1 MGKRGREIVEKPNS
15 PRNRSFGRPLA
26 VYEELLA
33 ECKTYLV
40 TGANG
45 FIGQAACRSLL
56 HRGLRVIG
64 GIRDEEKAPQ
74 LPSGSEAIIISDRV
88 QVSRKI
94 LEGVEGIIHLASRVH
109 IMRDSAADPLE
120 EFRKV
125 NVLWTAALAE
135 AAAISGVKR
144 FIFLS
149 SIKVHG
155 ERSPH
160 PFTEQ
165 DTPAP
170 LDPYSISKLEAE
182 EKLKEVGA
190 ATGMEIVVLRPPLV
204 YGEGVRANFLSL
216 LRLVEKGFPLPLSS
230 IDNQRS
236 MIYRENLV
244 DALCLCLDHPDAANQ
259 TFLVSDGKDFST
271 PELIRMIAS
280 QMGNVRTFFLFP
292 GRYSVLFL
300 LQQAGKMSTSVSAEI
315 WLPIRAKFK
324 TCWGGHLLIPANKGY
339 RIP

>member
-1 MGKRGREIVEKPNS
+1 MQKV
-15 PRNRSFGRPLA
+15 
-26 VYEELLA
+26 
-33 ECKTYLV
+33 LV

-259 TFLVSDGKDFST
+259 TFLVSDGIDFST
-271 PELIRMIAS
+271 PELIRMIAT
-280 QMGNVRTFFLFP
+280 QMRKGSHLFP
-292 GRYSVLFL
+292 FPQKILRSLLVAAGRENVYERLCGDLAADTSKIQSVLGWSPPFSREQGIRNTVNWY
-300 LQQAGKMSTSVSAEI
+300 LQNSQS
-315 WLPIRAKFK
+315 
-324 TCWGGHLLIPANKGY
+324 
-339 RIP
+339 

>member
-1 MGKRGREIVEKPNS
+1 
-15 PRNRSFGRPLA
+15 
-26 VYEELLA
+26 
-33 ECKTYLV
+33 
-40 TGANG
+40 
-45 FIGQAACRSLL
+45 
-56 HRGLRVIG
+56 
-64 GIRDEEKAPQ
+64 
-74 LPSGSEAIIISDRV
+74 
-88 QVSRKI
+88 
-94 LEGVEGIIHLASRVH
+94 
-109 IMRDSAADPLE
+109 MRDSAADPLE

-259 TFLVSDGKDFST
+259 TFLVSDGIDFST
-271 PELIRMIAS
+271 PELIRMIAT
-280 QMGNVRTFFLFP
+280 QMRKGSHLFP
-292 GRYSVLFL
+292 FPQKILRSLLVAAGRENVYERLCGDLAADTSKIQSVLGWSPPFSREQGIRNTVNWY
-300 LQQAGKMSTSVSAEI
+300 LQNSQS
-315 WLPIRAKFK
+315 
-324 TCWGGHLLIPANKGY
+324 
-339 RIP
+339 

>member
-1 MGKRGREIVEKPNS
+1 MQKV
-15 PRNRSFGRPLA
+15 
-26 VYEELLA
+26 
-33 ECKTYLV
+33 LV

-56 HRGLRVIG
+56 LRGMRVLG
-64 GIRDEEKAPQ
+64 GVRDQKKAPQ
-74 LPSGSEAIIISDRV
+74 LPSGSEATIISDRV
-88 QVSRKI
+88 QVSRSI
-94 LEGVEGIIHLASRVH
+94 LEGVDGIIHLASRVH

-120 EFRKV
+120 DYRKV
-125 NVLWTAALAE
+125 NVFWTAALAE
-135 AAAISGVKR
+135 AAAVSGVKR
-144 FIFLS
+144 FAFLS

-170 LDPYSISKLEAE
+170 LDPYAISKLEAE
-182 EKLKEVGA
+182 ERLKDVGA

-216 LRLVEKGFPLPLSS
+216 LRLVEKGFPLPLAS
-230 IDNQRS
+230 IENQRS

-244 DALCLCLDHPDAANQ
+244 DALCLCLDHPDAADQ

-271 PELIRMIAS
+271 PELIRVIAT
-280 QMGNVRTFFLFP
+280 QMRKGPHLFP
-292 GRYSVLFL
+292 FPRNILRSLLVAAGRENVYERLCGDLAADTSKIQSVLGWSPPYSREQGIRNTVNWY
-300 LQQAGKMSTSVSAEI
+300 LQNSQS
-315 WLPIRAKFK
+315 
-324 TCWGGHLLIPANKGY
+324 
-339 RIP
+339 